1 MKESLMIDNNLR
13 GQNEEDFKNGF
24 LGMAKALSE
33 LQDRA
38 VEAYRPLVDDI
49 CNRKAKEGEV
59 DHLLTWMF
67 DFVENEQMLLL
78 FKKVCRAYFYTYPET
93 VAFYILEYRKRY
105 DRESLKGTK
114 YKYLL
119 EEDSVKSKQ
128 GTQVTQRLQEYILQG
143 FTINGEVCDLQN

>member
-24 LGMAKALSE
+24 LEMAKALSE

-49 CNRKAKEGEV
+49 CNRKAKEDEV
-59 DHLLTWMF
+59 EHLLIWIF

-114 YKYLL
+114 YEYLL
-119 EEDSVKSKQ
+119 EEDKE
-128 GTQVTQRLQEYILQG
+128 LYE
-143 FTINGEVCDLQN
+143 DL

>member
-1 MKESLMIDNNLR
+1 MIDNNLR

-24 LGMAKALSE
+24 LEMAKALSE

-38 VEAYRPLVDDI
+38 VETYRPLVNDI
-49 CNRKAKEGEV
+49 CNRNAKEDEV
-59 DHLLTWMF
+59 EHLLTWMF

-93 VAFYILEYRKRY
+93 VAFYFLEYRKHY

-114 YKYLL
+114 YEYLL
-119 EEDSVKSKQ
+119 EEDKE
-128 GTQVTQRLQEYILQG
+128 LYE
-143 FTINGEVCDLQN
+143 DL